1 MRTKWKTL
9 GSRIAYENP
18 WYRIREDKVI
28 RPDGTEGVY
37 GVLERGAAVL
47 MIPWK
52 DTGEIYFLKEYRYP
66 IQQYSYHLPAGTAD
80 SGEKPEIAA
89 RRELKEETGITGRVW
104 TPLGRFYIAPGYS
117 SQIGYVYLVE
127 NLVVGT
133 SHPEGGEDIQVELFT
148 LPEIRRMIQE
158 EIILD
163 QLTITALY
171 KLELFL
177 KNSRTRPSGVG
188 LL

>member
-1 MRTKWKTL
+1 MGMKWRTL

-18 WYRIREDKVI
+18 WYRIREDRVI

-47 MIPWK
+47 MIPRK

-66 IQQYSYHLPAGTAD
+66 IQQYSFHLPAGTAD
-80 SGEKPEIAA
+80 PGERPEIAA
-89 RRELKEETGITGRVW
+89 RRELEEETGITGRVW
-104 TPLGRFYIAPGYS
+104 TSLGRFYIAPGYS
-117 SQIGYVYLVE
+117 SQIGYAYLVE
-127 NLVVGT
+127 NLVIGN

-163 QLTITALY
+163 QLTITAIY

-177 KNSRTRPSGVG
+177 QSSRQQTVG
-188 LL
+188 P